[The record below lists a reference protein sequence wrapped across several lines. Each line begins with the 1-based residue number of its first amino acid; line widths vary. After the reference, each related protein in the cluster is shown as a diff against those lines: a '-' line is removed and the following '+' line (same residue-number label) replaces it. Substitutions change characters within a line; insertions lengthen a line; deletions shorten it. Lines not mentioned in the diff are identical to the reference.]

1 MALNDGHRER
11 MRRRYLKEGL
21 DNFEAHEVLELLLF
35 YVIPR
40 GNVNHIG
47 HRLINRFGSLA
58 GVFHAKYE
66 ELMNIEGIGEHAAL
80 YLKLIPDVCRRYLL
94 SSVQDK
100 GIMPLSNSAVAHEY
114 LAPYFV
120 GRTVET
126 LYAVCM
132 NNAGIPVECAYISE
146 GTSNATQVDVRKIVE
161 AVIRNNAVAVIL
173 CHNHPDGIARPSPE
187 DISMTRKVK
196 DILDAMGV
204 ILLDHLIL
212 VNDDFVSFRDSI
224 NMEDGQKKP
233 ETAGLE

>member
-1 MALNDGHRER
+1 MASSLNDGHRER
-11 MRRRYLKEGL
+11 LRRRYAKEGL
-21 DNFEAHEVLELLLF
+21 DNFEPHEVLELLLF

-66 ELMNIEGIGEHAAL
+66 ELMTIEGVGEQAAL

-94 SSVQDK
+94 SSAQDK
-100 GIMPLSNSAVAHEY
+100 GTFALSNSTLAHAY

-132 NNAGIPVECAYISE
+132 NNAGVPVDCCYISE
-146 GTSNATQVDVRKIVE
+146 GTSNATQVDVRKIIE

-173 CHNHPDGIARPSPE
+173 CHNHPDGVARPSQE
-187 DISMTRKVK
+187 DIRLTKKVK
-196 DILDAMGV
+196 DVLDAMGV

-212 VNDDFVSFRDSI
+212 VNDDFVSFHDTVD
-224 NMEDGQKKP
+224 MESKGNQ
-233 ETAGLE
+233 